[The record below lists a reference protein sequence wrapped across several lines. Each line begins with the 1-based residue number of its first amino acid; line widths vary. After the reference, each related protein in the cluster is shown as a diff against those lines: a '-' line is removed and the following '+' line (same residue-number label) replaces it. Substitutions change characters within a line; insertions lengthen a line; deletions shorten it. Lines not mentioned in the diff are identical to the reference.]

1 MNIENL
7 VKMANDIGNF
17 FNAEPDRSAA
27 VHGIAD
33 HIVKFWDPRMR
44 QAIIA
49 HNREGGIGLNEL
61 PRAAI
66 AGLGSE
72 LASLREAGDG

>member
-17 FNAEPDRSAA
+17 FSAEPDAEVAA
-27 VHGIAD
+27 HGIAE
-33 HIVKFWDPRMR
+33 HIRKFWDPRMR

-49 HNREGGIGLNEL
+49 HNQKGGVGLNEL

-66 AGLGSE
+66 KGLSNE
-72 LASLREAGDG
+72 IVSLREVGDG

>member
-17 FNAEPDRSAA
+17 FGAEPDRTVA
-27 VHGIAD
+27 VRGIAD
-33 HIVKFWDPRMR
+33 HIRRFWDPRMR
-44 QAIIA
+44 KAIIA
-49 HNREGGIGLNEL
+49 HYREGGIGLNDL

-66 AGLGSE
+66 AE
-72 LASLREAGDG
+72 LDNETALLRETGDG

>member
-17 FNAEPDRSAA
+17 FSAEPDKTVAIR
-27 VHGIAD
+27 GIAD
-33 HIVKFWDPRMR
+33 HIRRFWDPRMR
-44 QAIIA
+44 GAIIA
-49 HNREGGIGLNEL
+49 HNREGGVGLNEL

-66 AGLGSE
+66 AE
-72 LASLREAGDG
+72 LDNETTLLREAGDG

>member
-17 FNAEPDRSAA
+17 FSAESDIEVATQS
-27 VHGIAD
+27 IAE
-33 HIVKFWDPRMR
+33 HIRKFWDPRMR

-49 HNREGGIGLNEL
+49 HNQKGGAGLNEL

-66 AGLGSE
+66 AGLAND
-72 LASLREAGDG
+72 LAALREVGDG